1 MKYILII
8 ITTLL
13 SAGCIKISKKQLIKD
28 EEEKFIKSSP
38 RIVRGITL
46 REPPKASIHRS
57 ARQGEIEYIIQH
69 IKAGTD
75 VNEINN
81 SNGQIA
87 LHYAAI
93 HNHNE
98 IIKILID
105 SGSNIDARDNL
116 DMTPLHLAAL
126 GGHKKIVKILI
137 NSGALINPIN
147 LHGNTPID
155 LAIKQ
160 FEIDSL
166 KTKSYKKET
175 GNLLRQKGGKTS
187 EELKEE
193 QI

>member
-13 SAGCIKISKKQLIKD
+13 SAGCIEISKKELIKD
-28 EEEKFIKSSP
+28 EEETFIKSSP
-38 RIVRGITL
+38 RIVREIAL
-46 REPPKASIHRS
+46 LEPPKASIHRS

-105 SGSNIDARDNL
+105 SGSNIDAKDNL

-126 GGHKKIVKILI
+126 GGHKKIVKMLI

-147 LHGNTPID
+147 LHGKTPID

-175 GNLLRQKGGKTS
+175 GELLRQKGGKTS

>member
-13 SAGCIKISKKQLIKD
+13 SAGCIEISKKELIKD
-28 EEEKFIKSSP
+28 KEGKFIKSPP
-38 RIVRGITL
+38 RIVAEIAL

>member
-13 SAGCIKISKKQLIKD
+13 SAGCIEISKKQLIKD

-38 RIVRGITL
+38 RIVREIAL

-105 SGSNIDARDNL
+105 SGSNIDSRDNFCL
-116 DMTPLHLAAL
+116 LYTSDAA
-126 GGHKKIVKILI
+126 
-137 NSGALINPIN
+137 
-147 LHGNTPID
+147 D
-155 LAIKQ
+155 
-160 FEIDSL
+160 E
-166 KTKSYKKET
+166 
-175 GNLLRQKGGKTS
+175 
-187 EELKEE
+187 
-193 QI
+193 